1 VPLTV
6 AKQGI
11 TMKVM
16 CLSKTLILASVLLQS
31 ALWSTAA
38 SADADSARNQGAAW
52 LVKQQRGDGSWAS
65 AGGELPVQATSTA
78 ILALKNAGLSRS
90 PTYGAAVGWL
100 ANADV
105 SSVDSIARKIEGLA
119 AAGMRAS
126 SQNEADRLFGMRSVN
141 YQAVWSGYGG
151 SNTDLIDTALGL
163 GALRMGDANYFA
175 KANDVN
181 NPTIVNALCVLG
193 VTRINFAPGKPWPAT
208 PVSANQSMGQGRP
221 SVVATAL
228 ILNEL
233 RSMKLIGFNAVTC
246 AGNISYDIETLQADS
261 RAWLIDQQNPDGGF
275 GEQRTDGSKGPSNVL
290 VTAWVYRALSRQAS
304 PPSQAATALNWL
316 LQQQDTSTTVMR
328 GSWRGDSFVTAAVV
342 AALAPA
348 SGNQLADADRDGITN
363 VVEAQ
368 LGSNQNVADAR
379 SPLKAPSLFIPGTT
393 ASAFTANATVGQPFN
408 YSLGA
413 GSSFRLVTG
422 ALPPGLRLSVTGGIT
437 GTPQQAGVFSF
448 DYVSNGSDTKIG
460 RIDVATA
467 PPPQPPVPTWLPAI
481 LEMLLDD

>member
-1 VPLTV
+1 
-6 AKQGI
+6 
-11 TMKVM
+11 MKFM
-16 CLSKTLILASVLLQS
+16 CLSKTLILASVLLQGV
-31 ALWSTAA
+31 LWSTAL
-38 SADADSARNQGAAW
+38 SADTDSARNQGAAW
-52 LVKQQRGDGSWAS
+52 LIKQQRGDGSWAS
-65 AGGELPVQATSTA
+65 AGGDLPVQATSAA

-100 ANADV
+100 ANVDV
-105 SSVDSIARKIEGLA
+105 SSVDSISRKIEGLA

-126 SQNEADRLFGMRSVN
+126 SQSEADRLFGMRSLN
-141 YQAVWSGYGG
+141 NLAVWSGYGG
-151 SNTDLIDTALGL
+151 SNADLIDTALGL
-163 GALRMGDANYFA
+163 GALRMGDVNYFA
-175 KANDVN
+175 KVNDAS
-181 NPTIVNALCVLG
+181 NPTIANALCVL
-193 VTRINFAPGKPWPAT
+193 VATRINVAPGKPWPAAPPKT
-208 PVSANQSMGQGRP
+208 NQSAGQGRP

-233 RSMKLIGFNAVTC
+233 RSMKLIGINSATC
-246 AGNISYDIETLQADS
+246 AGNVTSDIETLQTDA
-261 RAWLIDQQNPDGGF
+261 RTWLLDQQNPDGGF

-328 GSWRGDSFVTAAVV
+328 GSWRGDPFVTGAVL

-348 SGNQLADADRDGITN
+348 SGVHLLDTDRDGITN
-363 VVEAQ
+363 VLEAQ

-379 SPLKAPSLFIPGTT
+379 NPLKPPSLFVPGTT

-422 ALPPGLRLSVTGGIT
+422 ALPPGLSLSATGGIT
-437 GTPQQAGVFSF
+437 GTPQQAGVYSF
-448 DYVSNGSDTKIG
+448 DYVSNGTDTKIG

-467 PPPQPPVPTWLPAI
+467 PPPQPQPSVPAWLPAI